1 MKKVLLDCGSHFGK
15 GLKKQIEINNIDSSW
30 KVYAWEA
37 NPYTYQVFLE
47 NPRFKH
53 LDLTAYHAAVSNENG
68 KVKFNVQKST
78 DKDGNDARSG
88 TGSSIVS
95 LDEWRPAGSKPF
107 VEEVEVPTINLSEWL
122 VQNLSENDYVILKM
136 DIEGA
141 EYDTLE
147 KIITDGRLKFIN
159 KLYIEWHSTMFSE
172 PEKYKTREDKI
183 IEEFKKFN
191 IPVEPW

>member
-1 MKKVLLDCGSHFGK
+1 MS
-15 GLKKQIEINNIDSSW
+15 I
-30 KVYAWEA
+30 
-37 NPYTYQVFLE
+37 
-47 NPRFKH
+47 
-53 LDLTAYHAAVSNENG
+53 
-68 KVKFNVQKST
+68 KFNVQIST
-78 DKDGNDARSG
+78 DKEGNVDRSG

-107 VEEVEVPTINLSEWL
+107 IEEVEVPKINLSEWIE
-122 VQNLSENDYVILKM
+122 QNLKEDDYVILKM

-172 PEKYKTREDKI
+172 PEKYKIREDKI
-183 IEEFKKFN
+183 IEEFKKFG

>member
-1 MKKVLLDCGSHFGK
+1 
-15 GLKKQIEINNIDSSW
+15 
-30 KVYAWEA
+30 
-37 NPYTYQVFLE
+37 
-47 NPRFKH
+47 
-53 LDLTAYHAAVSNENG
+53 
-68 KVKFNVQKST
+68 VK
-78 DKDGNDARSG
+78 
-88 TGSSIVS
+88 
-95 LDEWRPAGSKPF
+95 
-107 VEEVEVPTINLSEWL
+107 
-122 VQNLSENDYVILKM
+122 NLSENDYVILKM